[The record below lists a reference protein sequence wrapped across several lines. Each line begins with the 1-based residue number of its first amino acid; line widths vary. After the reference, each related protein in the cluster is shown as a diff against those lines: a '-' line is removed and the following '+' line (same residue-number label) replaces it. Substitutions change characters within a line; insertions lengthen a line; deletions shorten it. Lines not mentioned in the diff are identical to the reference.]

1 MNSVLISVLSSML
14 NLLLHSLLLRTE
26 SNEKSIIIC
35 NFVALH
41 KCHLLYYCCFLFFSI
56 TDFELFDYDV
66 PWYSFRN
73 VYLWV
78 GYGWMIFT
86 FLESVGM

>member
-1 MNSVLISVLSSML
+1 MK
-14 NLLLHSLLLRTE
+14 NLLLYVTLLLCT
-26 SNEKSIIIC
+26 SVIYFIIVV
-35 NFVALH
+35 F
-41 KCHLLYYCCFLFFSI
+41 YFFSI

-73 VYLWV
+73 VYLCV